1 MKISHQKRIIGINLL
16 MSALISRGRRNTIVS
31 VRPEETPKVLL
42 ISVLEARGLNC
53 GACFVFFTP
62 PAGDAQ
68 HEIWGSP
75 VQFSTST
82 LDPRNGMAVWNE
94 VFDMPWIDEWQCGS
108 LEFKILRK
116 HLFRKADVVC
126 VGSLQLGDLESTAES
141 WIEMRDQS
149 NQQNVSVLVR
159 TKMLNVDNQ
168 HFEVLQRRLHLVGSP
183 KPRKDSAEPADP
195 LGLRAGNVVIEQAEL
210 GAGDVSNLS
219 KPEDIG
225 RLNVEIT
232 CGHHLIPRAA
242 SSATEI
248 STDTRF
254 VCKFFWRDRKFLTS
268 VSEPTNSPEWLEFFS
283 FPLDEAEAKDEWLV
297 VSVFTDAGALVG
309 SACLAIESVGIS
321 TKTGDW
327 YMFRHGQCG
336 QVFIQCVVQ
345 VDDLVLR
352 KKLLERQQKRQKLTL
367 MEKYGG
373 FDAAITPIPTSKLAA
388 FEKQQAAER
397 EKMEAVYVQ
406 FSNTRSLAERLD
418 MLGGKRVTITVCRGR
433 DLPTRDISTGGV
445 FPMCR
450 VQYMWCGRQY
460 KTSAVKGVNPEW
472 MHSEQLTTSGDIQVS
487 TVLDLH
493 VVDEQSNGEVHIG
506 VARLDLLNLDSKGK
520 CMDIWMHLDTRGAV
534 RVRVQVESM
543 PAEPKSA
550 IPAASPVRRPAK
562 KVATLYAIP
571 EPNAVPVGRTC
582 MSLQLIS
589 ALNVENKFSL
599 LSRSP
604 FVRMTWNGQTFSS
617 QYAKNH
623 KHPIWQ
629 ETFDLRW
636 DMRAAVEEQERRKSV
651 HAKTAHQSLE
661 SKSRVGRGSVFDD
674 PPKRSGKM
682 ISLHLYC
689 HSMLRDTYVC
699 SAHIDET
706 HLDLVKDCSTTFF
719 LPLTPFKNPK
729 MVVDL
734 EPVTDYMEV
743 GEKPVLCLRVTKF
756 TTIDG
761 TYVAQAA
768 SRRKRRSSRITSVVT
783 L

>member
-1 MKISHQKRIIGINLL
+1 
-16 MSALISRGRRNTIVS
+16 MSTLISRGRRNTIVS

-62 PAGDAQ
+62 PAGDGR
-68 HEIWGSP
+68 HDIRDSSI
-75 VQFSTST
+75 QFSTST
-82 LDPRNGMAVWNE
+82 LDPRNGLAVWNE
-94 VFDMPWIDEWQCGS
+94 VFDLPWTNEWQCQS

-126 VGSLQLGDLESTAES
+126 VGTLQLGDLESTAET

-149 NQQNVSVLVR
+149 SKPTVSLLVR
-159 TKMLNVDNQ
+159 TKMFNVDSQ

-183 KPRKDSAEPADP
+183 KPRKDTALPADP
-195 LGLRAGNVVIEQAEL
+195 KALRAGNIVIEQAEL
-210 GAGDVSNLS
+210 GAGDVSDLS

-242 SSATEI
+242 SSAAEVGA
-248 STDTRF
+248 DTRF

-268 VSEPTNSPEWLEFFS
+268 VSEPSNSPEWLEFFS

-336 QVFIQCVVQ
+336 QVYIQCVVQ

-352 KKLLERQQKRQKLTL
+352 RKLVERQQQRQKLTL

-373 FDAAITPIPTSKLAA
+373 FDVAITPIPTNKLAA
-388 FEKQQAAER
+388 FEKQQAAQR

-406 FSNTRSLAERLD
+406 FSNTRTLTERLD
-418 MLGGKRVTITVCRGR
+418 MLGGKRITITACRGR

-445 FPMCR
+445 FPVCR
-450 VQYMWCGRQY
+450 IQYMWCGRQY
-460 KTSAVKGVNPEW
+460 KTTAVKGVNPEW
-472 MHSEQLTTSGDIQVS
+472 MHSEQLTTTGDIQVS
-487 TVLDLH
+487 TVLDLQ
-493 VVDEQSNGEVHIG
+493 VVDEQSNGDVHIG

-520 CMDIWMHLDTRGAV
+520 CMDLWVHLDTRGAV
-534 RVRVQVESM
+534 RMRVQVESV
-543 PAEPKSA
+543 PVPPPKSTP
-550 IPAASPVRRPAK
+550 IASPVRCPTK
-562 KVATLYAIP
+562 KVRTLYAIP
-571 EPNAVPVGRTC
+571 EPNVVPVGRTC

-589 ALNVENKFSL
+589 ALNVENTFSL

-623 KHPIWQ
+623 KQPVWQ

-636 DMRAAVEEQERRKSV
+636 DMRAEVAEQEQQKILR
-651 HAKTAHQSLE
+651 AKTIHQSLE
-661 SKSRVGRGSVFDD
+661 SQNRVGRRTSVFDD
-674 PPKRSGKM
+674 QPKRSGKI

-689 HSMLRDTYVC
+689 HSILRDTYVC
-699 SAHIDET
+699 SAHIDEN

-729 MVVDL
+729 MVTDL
-734 EPVTDYMEV
+734 DPMTDYMEV

-761 TYVAQAA
+761 TYVTQAA